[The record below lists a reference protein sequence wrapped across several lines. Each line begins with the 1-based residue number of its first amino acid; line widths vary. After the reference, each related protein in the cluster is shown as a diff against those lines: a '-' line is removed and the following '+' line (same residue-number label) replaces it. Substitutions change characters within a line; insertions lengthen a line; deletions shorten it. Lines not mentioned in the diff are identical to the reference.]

1 MVYRSAPPAVV
12 QKWTDRGPW
21 WQRWPPRSR
30 PLRSPVHTHARCQQ
44 ALARAGT
51 QAYAHTHAS
60 TGGTSFT
67 AATTCTLVLDGTSI
81 SSFCRGPTRI
91 DKSARGL
98 LSLGAPPARG
108 MHHHPIRRAVLDA
121 PSCAHTAAACTRAR
135 TCAEAR
141 TARRGP
147 DDIRMRTL
155 HGPRAGEAAC
165 QPRRPQR
172 AHNLARNKHEVHT
185 DLARAPEKRLPLLR
199 ALQARAPTAS
209 HGLPF
214 VFLFQEKTKNF
225 RRIMRKKA
233 P

>member
-30 PLRSPVHTHARCQQ
+30 PLRSPVHTHARCQH

-155 HGPRAGEAAC
+155 HGPRAGEGSVPRHAA
-165 QPRRPQR
+165 RS
-172 AHNLARNKHEVHT
+172 ART
-185 DLARAPEKRLPLLR
+185 ALR
-199 ALQARAPTAS
+199 AISLRCTQT
-209 HGLPF
+209 
-214 VFLFQEKTKNF
+214 
-225 RRIMRKKA
+225 RRERRRKGIRCCE
-233 P
+233 PCEHERPPHPSRPLYFFFSENVMTRMGP